1 MSMTVNHAGKAC
13 LGLCLALSLTACS
26 QSSGFSD
33 LDAFMEE
40 TRAKPRG
47 FVEPL
52 PEFNAYEAFSYS
64 ASDQRSPFEP
74 PIDVQLTMISEQE
87 QQAMSDVKPDLD
99 RPREVLENFDL
110 KDLDMVGTLRNS
122 AGTLFALLKDSSG
135 GIHRINS
142 GNFIGTNYGR
152 IVGVGETRVELLE
165 IVPDG
170 RGGWVERPRQ
180 LSLDEGDSDGA
191 AR

>member
-1 MSMTVNHAGKAC
+1 MTVIHAGKVC
-13 LGLCLALSLTACS
+13 LGLCLVLALTACS
-26 QSSGFSD
+26 KSNGFAD

-87 QQAMSDVKPDLD
+87 RLAMKDVKPDLN

-110 KDLDMVGTLRNS
+110 QDLGMVGTLRNS
-122 AGTLFALLKDSSG
+122 AGTLYALLKDNSG
-135 GIHRINS
+135 GIHRISS
-142 GNFIGTNYGR
+142 GNFIGKNYGR

-170 RGGWVERPRQ
+170 RGGWIERPRQ
-180 LSLDEGDSDGA
+180 LSLNEGDNDGA
-191 AR
+191 AQ